1 MGWDTSMCSHSLL
14 TKCSQ
19 IVAVAMLF
27 LVSGCATRI
36 TEVPAPVTRTKVP
49 LGEFER
55 VVLVKSKIAD
65 KYAGRGA
72 NIKAANK
79 IDEHLEIGLRGIFDQ
94 LEVKGFDETE
104 ADNYSTSSANKVLL
118 IKPYI
123 KQIKFIGGAARFWV
137 GAMAGS
143 SVVIMDVA
151 YQDAASGEKLSEP
164 GFQRVANAF
173 SGAFGIADNRMLNDV
188 AQDVINYTSANR

>member
-1 MGWDTSMCSHSLL
+1 MLSQTLL
-14 TKCSQ
+14 RRCWQ
-19 IVAVAMLF
+19 IVAVTMLF
-27 LVSGCATRI
+27 LVSGCATQI
-36 TEVPAPVTRTKVP
+36 TETPAPVTRTRVP
-49 LGEFER
+49 LGGFER
-55 VVLVKSKIAD
+55 VVLFKSKIAD
-65 KYAGRGA
+65 KYAGQGP

-79 IDEHLEIGLRGIFDQ
+79 IDEHLENGLRSIFDQ

-104 ADNYSTSSANKVLL
+104 ADDYSTSSANEVLL

-164 GFQRVANAF
+164 GFQRVAKAF
-173 SGAFGIADNRMLNDV
+173 SGAFGIADNRMLNAV

>member
-1 MGWDTSMCSHSLL
+1 
-14 TKCSQ
+14 
-19 IVAVAMLF
+19 MLF

-36 TEVPAPVTRTKVP
+36 TETPAPVTRASVP
-49 LGEFER
+49 LGGFER

-65 KYAGRGA
+65 KYAGQGA

-79 IDEHLEIGLRGIFDQ
+79 IDEHLEIGLRSIFDQ
-94 LEVKGFDETE
+94 LEVKGFDETK
-104 ADNYSTSSANKVLL
+104 ADDYSTSSANEVLL

-123 KQIKFIGGAARFWV
+123 KQIKFIGGAARFWA

-143 SVVIMDVA
+143 SVVVMDVA

-164 GFQRVANAF
+164 GFQRVSNAF